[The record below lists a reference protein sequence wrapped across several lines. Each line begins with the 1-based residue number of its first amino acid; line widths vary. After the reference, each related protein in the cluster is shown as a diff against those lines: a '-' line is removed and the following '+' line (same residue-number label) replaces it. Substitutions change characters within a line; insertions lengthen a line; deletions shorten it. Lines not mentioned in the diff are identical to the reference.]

1 MNLSFRL
8 VLLKELSLAQPL
20 IVANTATWYHLVIPT
35 QMPSDVHLV
44 AQLVHRSF
52 QTDTFVY
59 AQQLLATWFCVLLPV
74 HPTTLTFTPV
84 LAEFLLAN

>member
-1 MNLSFRL
+1 M
-8 VLLKELSLAQPL
+8 LLKELSLAQPL
-20 IVANTATWYHLVIPT
+20 IAANTATWYRLVIPT

-59 AQQLLATWFCVLLPV
+59 VQQLRATWFCVLLPV
-74 HPTTLTFTPV
+74 HLTTLTFTPV
-84 LAEFLLAN
+84 PAESLLVS